1 MVGTAAIAHSAAMT
15 RHPTPRPPDVL
26 PTVGTGGTPPPW
38 PPKSPLRLTG
48 AQALVRILLAEGVET
63 VFGIVGGKLSPL
75 FHALSREPRIRFIGV
90 RHEAAGPMMAA
101 ALHAGT
107 GKMAVAVGELGP
119 GGLNMASGLG
129 VAFNNNLPLLAIT
142 TNQHRSLAYPHM
154 GFFMDLDTQA
164 VTTPLTKWNAVVHD
178 GRRLPELARRA
189 FREALG
195 GRPGPVHLDIP
206 QDVLGELQTFAADEF
221 DLPPNR
227 YRATHAPRPSA
238 AALSEAAAQ
247 LMRARRPLLVG
258 GGGVVAAGAHPLLRQ
273 LAERLGA
280 PVVPT
285 QMALGVVPSHSPHFI
300 GHGGII
306 AGEAIKHAFEHAD
319 VILSVGCRWS
329 SWMWDERGPLA
340 RRQHQLINI
349 NLDPAALG
357 GPAVHTVAIQA
368 DAGEAL
374 RDLLQALE
382 GQAVNTD
389 PHWLGQVRA
398 VRARHEATL
407 AIMARDTEETMHPA
421 ALAKAIADAL
431 PADALAVYDG
441 GHTTFWSNDFTP
453 VHEVRT
459 RFHEPGMSHLGY
471 GLPAAIA
478 LQSQF
483 PKRLVL
489 NITGDGAFGFTLNEL
504 DTARR
509 YGLPVVT
516 VVHNNAAWGVIRMG
530 QRLGLDFEMGTALE
544 DTDYAAIARGFGC
557 HGEVVTRAGDVA
569 AALAR
574 AMASG
579 LPAVIDCR
587 TKFLP
592 HPAVGQFVSMNKY
605 GFQSL
610 TRVPSPME
618 SKMNDIRMHIGG
630 RQVAATSGQTFERRH
645 PLDGSVATRAPA
657 ATAEDAQAAVHA
669 AAQAFPAWSAMGPSE
684 RRALLLKAAQ
694 TLEAKT
700 PQFIQTMTAETG
712 AAAPWA
718 GFNVH
723 LAAGMLQEAAA
734 LTTQIG
740 GEVIPSDVPGSLA
753 MGLRVPAGVVLGI
766 APWNA
771 PVILGVRAIAT
782 PLACGNTVVLKGSE
796 ICPATHGLIVQALEE
811 AGLPPGVVNFVTNA
825 PEDAAAVVEAMVAH
839 PAVRRVNFTGST
851 HVGRLIAQTCARHL
865 KQVVLELGGKAPLLV
880 LDDADLEA
888 AVNGVIF
895 GAFANSGQICMSTER
910 LVVDASV
917 ADVFV
922 AKLAARA
929 VGLPLGD
936 PRKGPVVLGS
946 VVDMRTVERCNALI
960 DDALAKGATLVC
972 GGKSEN
978 TLMPATILDHVTADM
993 RIYHEESFGPVK
1005 PVVRVRGVDEAVAC
1019 ANDTPYGLSAAVFG
1033 RDTARAM
1040 QVAQRIESGICHV
1053 NGPTV
1058 HDEAPMPFGGV
1069 KASGYGRFGG
1079 KAGID
1084 AFTEL
1089 RWMTVQ
1095 TTPRQYPF

>member
-1 MVGTAAIAHSAAMT
+1 MT
-15 RHPTPRPPDVL
+15 RNPPATQAPRPPAARRE
-26 PTVGTGGTPPPW
+26 
-38 PPKSPLRLTG
+38 PLRLTG
-48 AQALVRILLAEGVET
+48 AQALVRILLAEGVDT

-101 ALHAGT
+101 AVHAGT
-107 GKMAVAVGELGP
+107 GQLAVAVGELGP

-142 TNQHRSLAYPHM
+142 TNQHRASSYPHV
-154 GFFMDLDTQA
+154 GVFMDLDTRA
-164 VTTPLTKWNAVVHD
+164 VTAPLTKWNAVVGD
-178 GRRLPELARRA
+178 ARRMPELARRA
-189 FREALG
+189 FREALS

-206 QDVLGELQTFAADEF
+206 QDVLGEVHAFAADEF
-221 DLPPNR
+221 DLPPQR
-227 YRATHAPRPSA
+227 YRATEGPRPSA
-238 AALSEAAAQ
+238 RLVREAVALLRQ
-247 LMRARRPLLVG
+247 ARRPLIVG
-258 GGGVVAAGAHPLLRQ
+258 GGGVVAAEAAPLLRE
-273 LAERLGA
+273 LAARLHA

-285 QMALGVVPSHSPHFI
+285 QMALGVVPSDSPHFV
-300 GHGGII
+300 GHGGLI
-306 AGEAIKHAFEHAD
+306 AGEAVKHAFEHAD
-319 VILSVGCRWS
+319 VILSIGCRWS
-329 SWMWDERGPLA
+329 SWMWDERGALA
-340 RRQHQLINI
+340 RRHHQLINVNI
-349 NLDPAALG
+349 DPAALG
-357 GPAVHTVAIQA
+357 GAAVHTVGMQA
-368 DAGEAL
+368 DAAEAL
-374 RDLLQALE
+374 RDLLDALGE
-382 GQAVNTD
+382 TTPD
-389 PHWLGQVRA
+389 PQWLAQVRA
-398 VRARHEATL
+398 VRARYERKL
-407 AIMARDTEETMHPA
+407 AIMAADTEQTMHPA
-421 ALAKAIADAL
+421 ALAQAIAHAL
-431 PADALAVYDG
+431 PPDALAVYDG

-453 VHEVRT
+453 VREVRT

-478 LQSQF
+478 LQSQS
-483 PKRLVL
+483 PGRVVV

-509 YGLPVVT
+509 HRLPVVT

-530 QRLGLDFEMGTALE
+530 QKAGLDFEYGTALE

-557 HGEVVTRAGDVA
+557 HGEVVTRAGDFA
-569 AALAR
+569 AAFAR
-574 AMASG
+574 AVASG

-587 TKFLP
+587 TRFLP

-610 TRVPSPME
+610 TRVEPVKE
-618 SKMNDIRMHIGG
+618 NRLNDIRMLIGG
-630 RQVAATSGQTFERRH
+630 EKTASASGRTFERRN
-645 PLDGSVATRAPA
+645 PLDGTVATRAPA
-657 ATAEDAQAAVHA
+657 ATPQDALTAVEA
-669 AAQAFPAWSAMGPSE
+669 AARALPAWAALGPGA
-684 RRALLLKAAQ
+684 RRALLLKAA
-694 TLEAKT
+694 TALEAKT
-700 PQFIQTMTAETG
+700 PTFVETMAAETG

-734 LTTQIG
+734 ITTQIS

-782 PLACGNTVVLKGSE
+782 PLACGNTVILKGSE
-796 ICPATHGLIVQALEE
+796 LCPATHGLIIEALQE

-825 PEDAAAVVEAMVAH
+825 PADAAAVVEAMVAH

-851 HVGRLIAQTCARHL
+851 PVGRLVAQTCARHL
-865 KQVVLELGGKAPLLV
+865 KPVVLELGGKAPFVV
-880 LDDADLEA
+880 LDDADLDA
-888 AVNGVIF
+888 AVDGAIF

-910 LVVDASV
+910 IVVDERI
-917 ADVFV
+917 ADAFV

-946 VVDMRTVERCNALI
+946 VVDLSTVERCNALI

-972 GGKSEN
+972 GGRSDS
-978 TLMPATILDHVTADM
+978 TLMPATVLDHVTREM

-1005 PVVRVRGVDEAVAC
+1005 PVVRVRGTEAAVDC
-1019 ANDTPYGLSAAVFG
+1019 ANDNPYGLSAAVFG
-1033 RDTARAM
+1033 RDIARAM

-1058 HDEAPMPFGGV
+1058 HDEAQMPFGGV
-1069 KASGYGRFGG
+1069 KASGHGRFGG

-1089 RWMTVQ
+1089 RWVTVQ
-1095 TTPRQYPF
+1095 TTPRHYPF